1 MVLLTDRLET
11 VRADREVDRKDFVA
25 RTKRQ
30 EETVEALQM
39 ILPKLKSLGPQSAA
53 AALVQLSKIGKS
65 NPIAAF
71 M

>member
-11 VRADREVDRKDFVA
+11 VRADREQDKKDFVA

-53 AALVQLSKIGKS
+53 AALI
-65 NPIAAF
+65 
-71 M
+71 